1 MFALVVAALVA
12 APLAAPVIEG
22 VKDANDVPGVRAAF
36 DVDGDPDRV
45 LDLLW
50 DVDRF
55 KSIFPDI
62 KELTVIERG
71 ADVVVVKFD
80 VDAVVKDVTYTLRR
94 RLDRGRR
101 TVSWVSVAGDVERI
115 DGFWRVEPR
124 EGGGSKVTY
133 QSVVDVGVPVVTA
146 AYRGVVLNK
155 MTQTVERV
163 QRAAQRL
170 PSTPPTPPST
180 PSTPSTSTPTA
191 TP

>member
-1 MFALVVAALVA
+1 MFAFVVAALVA

-22 VKDANDVPGVRAAF
+22 VKDANDVPGVRASF

-62 KELTVIERG
+62 KGLTVLERG
-71 ADVVVVKFD
+71 TDVVVVKFD

-94 RLDRGRR
+94 RLDRTRR
-101 TVSWVSVAGDVERI
+101 TVSWVSVGGDVERI
-115 DGFWRVEPR
+115 DGFWRVEPGER
-124 EGGGSKVTY
+124 GGSKVTY

-163 QRAAQRL
+163 QRAAQKL
-170 PSTPPTPPST
+170 STPTPPST
-180 PSTPSTSTPTA
+180 PSTPSTPTA